1 MATKGFVISRL
12 PGFNPIAGL
21 VFVGLYLPIIILVVY
36 SFNAGRSVAGW
47 EGFSLHW
54 YTVAWEND
62 AVKAATVRSLHAV
75 ASTPPEKVFTL
86 VSISAVPERI
96 MIGVLI
102 LPTLSVR
109 RTSMPLMSGRFRSSR
124 IRS

>member
-62 AVKAATVRSLHAV
+62 AVKAATVRSLYLA
-75 ASTPPEKVFTL
+75 ASAIIAGSAPAICTEIGSTSPVWSARRRVF
-86 VSISAVPERI
+86 S
-96 MIGVLI
+96 
-102 LPTLSVR
+102 LP
-109 RTSMPLMSGRFRSSR
+109 
-124 IRS
+124 